1 MSGGIVLETGSAS
14 LDKGNSGT
22 ITIQAG
28 SAGHDHI
35 PRGYNIYSNSGHA
48 PSSFETSKDD
58 EGGQIELFSGT
69 KYDGI
74 GGTLNL
80 TAGGGSYRGGEL
92 VLKAR
97 IGLSDAKGGDG
108 YISAGP
114 SGKVGGTM
122 TVQGGTGRE
131 GGGNV
136 RLLGGDSSNSGG
148 DVKVESGRS
157 KVGRSGA
164 VVISSAL
171 SSETSGDTTLTS
183 GSVQPGSSSSSGIVR
198 VTSGAAALSNSGDV
212 LMQSSDSYITGNVR
226 IGSGDAT
233 SLKSGHV
240 ELVSGKA
247 AITGGQETSG
257 RVMLGTSSA
266 ANRDSGEIKLVT
278 GDAVNGISGNVSIA
292 TGVSHV
298 HSGHV
303 VLKASQSQ
311 AKGGSIELESGSTQH
326 MGAGDINLKSGMGLS
341 DEVGGNINIFATTAS
356 LKRNYNYY
364 DHLISSV
371 TQTKEIN
378 FGFDEVHDDSPTHRQ
393 INFQLKKSKNSTR
406 LVFVSTVPLQ
416 VTTVQFE

>member
-1 MSGGIVLETGSAS
+1 MSGSIVLETGSAT

-28 SAGHDHI
+28 SAGLDHI

-80 TAGGGSYRGGEL
+80 TAGGGSFRGGEL
-92 VLKAR
+92 VLTAG
-97 IGLSDAKGGDG
+97 IGLSDANGGGG

-114 SGKVGGTM
+114 SGKVGGSM
-122 TVQGGTGRE
+122 TVQGGKGRE

-164 VVISSAL
+164 VVISSAGTYST
-171 SSETSGDTTLTS
+171 SSETSGHTTLTS
-183 GSVQPGSSSSSGIVR
+183 GPGSSSSSGIVR
-198 VTSGAAALSNSGDV
+198 VTSGASALSNSGDV
-212 LMQSSDSYITGNVR
+212 LMQSSDAHITGNVR
-226 IGSGDAT
+226 IGSGDAA

-240 ELVSGKA
+240 ELISGKA
-247 AITGGQETSG
+247 ALTGGRGTTG
-257 RVMLGTSSA
+257 KITLGTSSA
-266 ANRDSGEIKLVT
+266 AYGDSGEIKLVT

-311 AKGGSIELESGSTQH
+311 AKGGNIELEAGSSQH
-326 MGAGDINLKSGMGLS
+326 MGAGDINLKSGMGSS

-364 DHLISSV
+364 DHHTSSV

-378 FGFDEVHDDSPTHRQ
+378 FGFDEVHDDSTTHRQ

-406 LVFVSTVPLQ
+406 LVSTVPLQ
-416 VTTVQFE
+416 VTTVQCE

>member
-1 MSGGIVLETGSAS
+1 MSGSIVLETGSAT

-28 SAGHDHI
+28 SAGLDHI

-80 TAGGGSYRGGEL
+80 TAGGGSFRGGEL
-92 VLKAR
+92 VLTAG
-97 IGLSDAKGGDG
+97 IGLSDANGGDG

-114 SGKVGGTM
+114 SGKVGGSM
-122 TVQGGTGRE
+122 TVQGGKGRE

-148 DVKVESGRS
+148 DVKGESGRT

-164 VVISSAL
+164 VVISSAGTYST
-171 SSETSGDTTLTS
+171 SSETSGHTTLTS
-183 GSVQPGSSSSSGIVR
+183 GPGSSSSSGIVR
-198 VTSGAAALSNSGDV
+198 VTSGASALSNSGDV
-212 LMQSSDSYITGNVR
+212 LMQSSDAHITGNVR
-226 IGSGDAT
+226 IGSGDAA

-240 ELVSGKA
+240 ELISVKA
-247 AITGGQETSG
+247 ALTGGRGTTG
-257 RVMLGTSSA
+257 KITLGTSSA
-266 ANRDSGEIKLVT
+266 AYGDSGEIKLVT

-298 HSGHV
+298 YSGHV

-311 AKGGSIELESGSTQH
+311 AKGGNIELEAGSSQH
-326 MGAGDINLKSGMGLS
+326 MGAGDINLKSGMGSS

-364 DHLISSV
+364 DHHTLSI

-378 FGFDEVHDDSPTHRQ
+378 FGFDEVHDDSTTHRQ
-393 INFQLKKSKNSTR
+393 INLQLKKSKNSTR
-406 LVFVSTVPLQ
+406 LVSTVPLQ
-416 VTTVQFE
+416 VTTVQCE

>member
-1 MSGGIVLETGSAS
+1 MSGSIVLETGSAT

-28 SAGHDHI
+28 SAGLDHI

-80 TAGGGSYRGGEL
+80 TAGGGSFRGGEL
-92 VLKAR
+92 VLTAG
-97 IGLSDAKGGDG
+97 IGLSDANGGDG
-108 YISAGP
+108 SISAGP
-114 SGKVGGTM
+114 SGKVGGSM

-148 DVKVESGRS
+148 DVEVESGRS
-157 KVGRSGA
+157 KVGRSGG
-164 VVISSAL
+164 VVISSAGTYST
-171 SSETSGDTTLTS
+171 SSETSGHTTLTS
-183 GSVQPGSSSSSGIVR
+183 GPGSLSSSGIVR
-198 VTSGAAALSNSGDV
+198 VTSGASALSNSGDV
-212 LMQSSDSYITGNVR
+212 LMQSSDAHITGNVR

-240 ELVSGKA
+240 ELISGKA
-247 AITGGQETSG
+247 AITGGRGTSG
-257 RVMLGTSSA
+257 KITLGTSSA
-266 ANRDSGEIKLVT
+266 ANGDSGEIKLVT

-292 TGVSHV
+292 TGVSRV

-311 AKGGSIELESGSTQH
+311 AKGGNIELEAGSSQH
-326 MGAGDINLKSGMGLS
+326 MGAGDINLKSGMGSS

-364 DHLISSV
+364 DHHTSSV

-378 FGFDEVHDDSPTHRQ
+378 FGFDEVHDDSTTHRQ

-406 LVFVSTVPLQ
+406 LVSTVPLQ
-416 VTTVQFE
+416 VTTVQCE

>member
-1 MSGGIVLETGSAS
+1 MSGSIVLETGSAT

-80 TAGGGSYRGGEL
+80 TAGGGSFRGGEL
-92 VLKAR
+92 VLTAG
-97 IGLSDAKGGDG
+97 IGLSDANGGDG

-114 SGKVGGTM
+114 SGKVGGSM
-122 TVQGGTGRE
+122 TVQGGKGRE

-164 VVISSAL
+164 VVISSAGTYST
-171 SSETSGDTTLTS
+171 SSETSGHTTLTS
-183 GSVQPGSSSSSGIVR
+183 GPGSSSSSGIVR
-198 VTSGAAALSNSGDV
+198 VTSGASALSNSGDV
-212 LMQSSDSYITGNVR
+212 LMQSSDAHITGNVR
-226 IGSGDAT
+226 IGSGDAA

-240 ELVSGKA
+240 ELISGKA
-247 AITGGQETSG
+247 ALTGGRGTTG
-257 RVMLGTSSA
+257 KITLGTSSA
-266 ANRDSGEIKLVT
+266 AYGDSGEIKLVT

-311 AKGGSIELESGSTQH
+311 AKGGNIELEAGSSQH
-326 MGAGDINLKSGMGLS
+326 MGAGDINLKSGMGSS

-364 DHLISSV
+364 DHHTSSV

-378 FGFDEVHDDSPTHRQ
+378 FGFDEVHDDSTTHRQ

-406 LVFVSTVPLQ
+406 LVSTVPLQ
-416 VTTVQFE
+416 VTTVQCE